1 MQTASQFRIGV
12 TALLLAWGSVALG
25 QGPLAQGWGVGVD
38 ASRLLGGHAVVQ
50 VERAQS
56 SEWLW
61 QVSAGPY
68 VGTLNG
74 ENPFWKGLKGDV
86 LSGSVVSVGSL
97 VFPAQDPKLGA
108 MWFLGLD
115 MSRESC
121 RLLRDLEGVHSTQAP
136 GFGVVVQTREE
147 IRLLAGAQWTMGR
160 HVAFR
165 AHVGMGVVRDRLS
178 SRMMGEEVSAMPM
191 ARPGGL
197 ALLWRW

>member
-1 MQTASQFRIGV
+1 MTTTSQLRIWV
-12 TALLLAWGSVALG
+12 TALLLAWGGVASA

-61 QVSAGPY
+61 QVAAGPY
-68 VGTLNG
+68 VGTVNG

-86 LSGSVVSVGSL
+86 VSGSVVSVGSL
-97 VFPAQDPKLGA
+97 VFPTQDPKLGA
-108 MWFLGLD
+108 TWFLGLD
-115 MSRESC
+115 LTRESC
-121 RLLRDLEGVHSTQAP
+121 RLLRDTEDPHAAQAP

-147 IRLLAGAQWTMGR
+147 ARLLAGAQWAIGQ
-160 HVAFR
+160 HVALR